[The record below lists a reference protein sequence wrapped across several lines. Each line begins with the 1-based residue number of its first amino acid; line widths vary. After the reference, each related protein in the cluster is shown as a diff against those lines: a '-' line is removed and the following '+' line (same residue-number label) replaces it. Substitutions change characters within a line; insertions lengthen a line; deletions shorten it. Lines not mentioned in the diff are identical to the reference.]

1 MTNISYAQ
9 NYEDVMLLR
18 ALRGVERG
26 FYIDVGAQDPVNDS
40 VTKMF
45 YQRGWQGINIEPVT
59 HWYQRLLADRP
70 HDINLQLAVSDKPGR
85 LHLYEVEGS
94 GLSTTDPEFAQRH
107 QQAGFSIRESDVDC
121 VTLDQ
126 ICERHGVVDVQF
138 LKIDCEGAEAAALRG
153 ISLERVRPWIILL
166 EATEPN
172 SQKPAYA
179 EWEPLLTT
187 RNYRFAYA
195 DGLNRFYVANERAEL
210 LEAFAYPPN
219 VFDKFIRAD
228 EATAREQLL
237 EVESRLT
244 LATNAQQLT
253 HLHLENERREM
264 ALVELRRVL
273 EERDRALA
281 ETTETGRHN
290 LEERDRS
297 LALATEAGRQ
307 MHEER
312 DHALAKAA
320 DAEQHSIEKITQ
332 LQNEIARLH
341 HEVARRDNLIN
352 QLNAAVVAIQK
363 STSWR
368 ITFPLRAV
376 RRLGRASYRVVRRGA
391 YHLLRWPARLV
402 RPLLRRTVQWAWLRS
417 PAVAI
422 AGHDS
427 RIVAKARLFLFGA
440 PPPVQVEGAILP
452 EAPLTRSA
460 IRVLE
465 VIEQI
470 RKQK

>member
-1 MTNISYAQ
+1 MTNVSYAQ

-107 QQAGFSIRESDVDC
+107 RQAGFSIRESDVDC

-126 ICERHGVVDVQF
+126 ICEKHGVVDVHF

-187 RNYRFAYA
+187 RGYRFAYA
-195 DGLNRFYVANERAEL
+195 DGLNRFYVADERAEL

-228 EATAREQLL
+228 EAVAREQLREVGGRL
-237 EVESRLT
+237 E

-264 ALVELRRVL
+264 ALVELRQVL
-273 EERDRALA
+273 GDRDRALVETIEERDRALA
-281 ETTETGRHN
+281 MVAEA
-290 LEERDRS
+290 ERQ
-297 LALATEAGRQ
+297 LLV
-307 MHEER
+307 ER
-312 DHALAKAA
+312 DHALAKST
-320 DAEQHSIEKITQ
+320 DAERHSNEKIIQ
-332 LQNEIARLH
+332 LQDEVTRLH
-341 HEVARRDNLIN
+341 QEVARRDNIIN
-352 QLNAAVVAIQK
+352 QLNAAVLAIRQ

-376 RRLGRASYRVVRRGA
+376 RRMGGASYRAVRRGA
-391 YHLLRWPARLV
+391 YQLLRWPARLI

-417 PAVAI
+417 PVVAVA
-422 AGHDS
+422 GSDS

-440 PPPVQVEGAILP
+440 PAPAQVEGAILP